1 MKLKC
6 RMRRRLWL
14 GERRN
19 GEEIHRGNGFPMI
32 AQKCKPAFGRLRI
45 SGSPFHPTRDRSLGE
60 IKAEHDE
67 FPMYPRR
74 PPGRVLGDHLED
86 QLLNFFRGSSPPN
99 WLPDSGDQ
107 FPIQMESRL
116 VPTDYGFGRDDD
128 ESLFPL

>member
-60 IKAEHDE
+60 IKADRDE

-74 PPGRVLGDHLED
+74 P
-86 QLLNFFRGSSPPN
+86 
-99 WLPDSGDQ
+99 
-107 FPIQMESRL
+107 L
-116 VPTDYGFGRDDD
+116 VGF
-128 ESLFPL
+128 SATIWKINS